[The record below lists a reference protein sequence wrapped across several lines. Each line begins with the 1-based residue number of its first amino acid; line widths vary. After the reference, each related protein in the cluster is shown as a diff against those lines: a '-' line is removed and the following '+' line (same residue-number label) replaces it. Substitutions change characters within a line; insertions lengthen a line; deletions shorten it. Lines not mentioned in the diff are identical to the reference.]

1 MKLWLKIYLFSF
13 VLLIITL
20 NSAGF
25 ILVQKLHNDSI
36 KKEVEDAVT
45 QEKFIASQLKNNS
58 ILYGS
63 QYKEEGNERAALI
76 TDLVDKYKKFT
87 EAKDGRFEI
96 LNISN
101 EVLYSDSHFKKSEK
115 LDELDSLVWGKTN
128 YVIRTIEDKQYIYSA
143 GIQSVMNM
151 PVKVHY
157 VKEISDVYSDKVNN
171 YTFFLKLD
179 FIICVLFAVF
189 MFFISRLITRPIKTL
204 ADSTQKIAD
213 GNYSE
218 RVTISSKDEF
228 KELAD
233 NFNSMAET
241 VEDKINELEF
251 SNAAKET
258 FINNFTHELKTP
270 LTSIIGYANL
280 INTSKYDEKLFYEAS
295 SYIYKEGK
303 RLESMAF
310 KMMDFIYAKEG
321 AVELKKEDVMDIVKE
336 VETTL
341 EIKFKDKGMNLV
353 TEGESIDLNLDREL
367 MIILLS
373 NLIDN
378 AIKSSE
384 KGTDVFVKVKKVGD
398 KAVISIEDEGRGIPK
413 EHLNKIFDPFYVVDK
428 SRSRKNN
435 GAGIGLSICKRITE
449 SLNGRIEIESI
460 ENKGTKVRLTFDM
473 YK

>member
-1 MKLWLKIYLFSF
+1 MKLWLKIYLFSL

-36 KKEVEDAVT
+36 KKEVEDAVA

-58 ILYGS
+58 ILYAN
-63 QYKEEGNERAALI
+63 QCKEEGNETAALI

-449 SLNGRIEIESI
+449 SLNGKIKIESI